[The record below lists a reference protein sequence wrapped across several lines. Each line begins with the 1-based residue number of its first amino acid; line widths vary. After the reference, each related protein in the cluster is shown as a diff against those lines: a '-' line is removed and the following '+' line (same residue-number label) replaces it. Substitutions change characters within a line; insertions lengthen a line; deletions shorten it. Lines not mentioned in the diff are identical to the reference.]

1 MFMAIAHQLLF
12 SKEIKEA
19 EELGMEITL
28 GDAAGWKP
36 EERESD
42 WVFGDTIWLQ
52 NWPPAHVGQQTP
64 NTKWQKPGTII
75 QDYLVIAIHTH

>member
-28 GDAAGWKP
+28 GDAAG
-36 EERESD
+36 
-42 WVFGDTIWLQ
+42 
-52 NWPPAHVGQQTP
+52 
-64 NTKWQKPGTII
+64 
-75 QDYLVIAIHTH
+75 